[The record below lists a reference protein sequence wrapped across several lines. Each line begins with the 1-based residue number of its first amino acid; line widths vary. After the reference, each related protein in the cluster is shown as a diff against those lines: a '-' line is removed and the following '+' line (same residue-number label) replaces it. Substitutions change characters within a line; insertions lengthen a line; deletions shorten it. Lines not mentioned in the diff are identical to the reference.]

1 MSNAPRII
9 ASRFSIV
16 GAVAIFAV
24 GASLAG
30 AQTNLKYQL
39 PPKAIVDIV
48 DARPTPGVKLS
59 PPAAGEGRLLLIEHF
74 AGLPTI
80 AELARPELRLAGL
93 RFNPRTGGPSRGR
106 FDTSLEL
113 QALPSGK
120 PVAIAGLP
128 ANAEIRFAEWSPDGL

>member
-9 ASRFSIV
+9 ASGSSIA
-16 GAVAIFAV
+16 GAVAIFAFA
-24 GASLAG
+24 ASLAR
-30 AQTNLKYQL
+30 AQSNLKYQL
-39 PPKAIVDIV
+39 PPKAMVDIV

-59 PPAAGEGRLLLIEHF
+59 PPAAGEKRLLLIEHF

-93 RFNPRTGGPSRGR
+93 RFNPKTDGPSRGR

-113 QALPSGK
+113 QGLRSSK
-120 PVAIAGLP
+120 PVSISGLP
-128 ANAEIRFAEWSPDGL
+128 ANAEIRFAE